1 MIEHWKTDLEIP
13 IKIDDNA
20 GDPGVPTFFD
30 RITEANLFQGFAAT
44 KAVGSF
50 RSEIGAVPL
59 QNKIF

>member
-1 MIEHWKTDLEIP
+1 MIEHRKPDLEIP

-20 GDPGVPTFFD
+20 SDPGVPAFFD
-30 RITEANLFQGFAAT
+30 QITEANLFQGFVAT

-50 RSEIGAVPL
+50 RSKIGAVPQ

>member
-1 MIEHWKTDLEIP
+1 MP
-13 IKIDDNA
+13 V
-20 GDPGVPTFFD
+20 DPGAPTFFD